1 MLRKTL
7 GTELLKKLKEFHSIN
22 RDKTER
28 SQRCVIVITETS
40 QEKLSDIEMDEEADL
55 ASCVSMPW

>member
-7 GTELLKKLKEFHSIN
+7 GTKPLKKLKEFHSIN

-40 QEKLSDIEMDEEADL
+40 QQKLRDIEKDEEADL
-55 ASCVSMPW
+55 AVSVSMPW